1 MHAHEEVDYFETWQT
16 DVGTRL
22 LDGRSASCGLP
33 LRRFGVELEPIAWE
47 CSVEY
52 AHQYM

>member
-1 MHAHEEVDYFETWQT
+1 MHAHEEVDYLEMWQM
-16 DVGTRL
+16 DVGTR
-22 LDGRSASCGLP
+22 GRIDDLCGLP
-33 LRRFGVELEPIAWE
+33 LCRFSFEVEPIAWE